1 MKLLNGCCAIPPSSR
16 LDGLTISA
24 NSSQFCMAGA
34 KAAPITGES
43 LDLVA
48 GYFLESNK
56 NLESEMFRIGFRA
69 QF

>member
-1 MKLLNGCCAIPPSSR
+1 
-16 LDGLTISA
+16 
-24 NSSQFCMAGA
+24 MAGA